1 MKILEAATKV
11 NKLNTSRIDWLKD
24 VLGDLNLLMTLDD
37 EESKFIIAMAK
48 DVKKYIEYLESK
60 SKGE

>member
-1 MKILEAATKV
+1 MKLLEAATKV

-48 DVKKYIEYLESK
+48 DVREYIKYLESK
-60 SKGE
+60 